1 VLDTARL
8 MSVEAGVVAAL
19 SWPQQEFLEA
29 GVVAALSWPQ
39 QEFSDNAGLIGRSDF
54 W

>member
-8 MSVEAGVVAAL
+8 MSV
-19 SWPQQEFLEA
+19 EA